1 MTDVKIS
8 VKTVGLEEDSW
19 PMLSDLWDFYNSKG
33 IKTVFFSVGTGG
45 TAYAD
50 LELAETLGCPLHI
63 WDARQEAI
71 DAWKG
76 ITQILTDRK
85 CPDPDPRP
93 IFNKGVD
100 TKWVLPKNIRIH
112 EVLPHF
118 TSGTA
123 VIAGSSYP
131 TKSIEECVEE
141 ACESMKLKEHRI
153 DLLKVA
159 LGADLERGFL
169 YALLNTPFR
178 PGMILVEWTERP
190 QEESDSVLVAAHLSC
205 CGYCLLAKKGSRFL
219 YMFTDSCVYD
229 LCSWEKGGSGNPLV
243 KEILARKYRRD

>member
-1 MTDVKIS
+1 MTETKPAITVKA
-8 VKTVGLEEDSW
+8 VGLEEDSW

-63 WDARQEAI
+63 WEVRQEAV

-76 ITQILTDRK
+76 VIQILTDRK

-93 IFNKGVD
+93 VFNKQVH
-100 TKWVLPKNIRIH
+100 TKWILPKNIKIH
-112 EVLPHF
+112 EFLPHS
-118 TSGTA
+118 TTGTA

-141 ACESMKLKEHRI
+141 ACESMKIKDVRL

-159 LGADLERGFL
+159 LGENLERSFL
-169 YALLNTPFR
+169 YSLLNTNFR
-178 PGMILVEWTERP
+178 PGMILVEWTDKPSEDA
-190 QEESDSVLVAAHLSC
+190 DSVLVAGHLQC
-205 CGYCLLAKKGSRFL
+205 CGYAMIAKKGNRFL

-243 KEILARKYRRD
+243 KEIVERFK